1 MQAIE
6 RIRRAVRAQR
16 YRVSAH
22 ANEEMDAD
30 ALFAEDIESVILTG
44 RIARKLTRDPRGTRY
59 EVVGETSDGRHA
71 HVVCRF
77 LPSRTLLVITAWAA
91 DE

>member
-22 ANEEMDAD
+22 ANDEMDAD
-30 ALFAEDIESVILTG
+30 QAARYWSSRRGQLTS
-44 RIARKLTRDPRGTRY
+44 
-59 EVVGETSDGRHA
+59 EME
-71 HVVCRF
+71 
-77 LPSRTLLVITAWAA
+77 
-91 DE
+91 

>member
-6 RIRRAVRAQR
+6 RIRRAIRTEH

-30 ALFAEDIESVILTG
+30 ALAIEDVENVVLTG
-44 RIARKLTRDPRGTRY
+44 RIARRLTHDPRGIRY
-59 EVVGETSDGRHA
+59 DVLGQTVDGREAHA
-71 HVVCRF
+71 VCRF
-77 LPSRTLLVITAWAA
+77 LPSRTLLVITAWAV
-91 DE
+91 EE